1 MLIRILT
8 NGWFATLVLVIA
20 GISLYVLHSNG
31 RTMEAIAGGVL
42 LVLAVIL
49 IMRGG
54 KKKRRDD
61 DFPD

>member
-8 NGWFATLVLVIA
+8 NGWFAALVLVIA
-20 GISLYVLHSNG
+20 GISLYLLHLNG
-31 RTMEAIAGGVL
+31 KTMEAIAGGIL

-54 KKKRRDD
+54 KRKRYD
-61 DFPD
+61 DFRD

>member
-8 NGWFATLVLVIA
+8 NGWFAALVLAIA
-20 GISLYVLHSNG
+20 GTGLYLLHSNG
-31 RTMEAIAGGVL
+31 KTMEAIAGGIL

-54 KKKRRDD
+54 KRKRYD